1 MLLLEQRRQQT
12 QLLAT
17 NAILDVHILSRRNR
31 VGKRSARRRRHWVN
45 PGRTSQWWD
54 NLPMGETTDG
64 DWKKNLRMTKSDFFF
79 LVDQLKPELEPDPN
93 AVRDFLTS
101 EKKVAMTLYYLK
113 DQGSY
118 SMTCNAFGIGKSTLS
133 SVVKVVFKAINMRVG
148 PTYLRLPQNEN
159 EMSDLIRRFRKKIR
173 FSASF
178 WMYRWYTYAN

>member
-1 MLLLEQRRQQT
+1 
-12 QLLAT
+12 
-17 NAILDVHILSRRNR
+17 
-31 VGKRSARRRRHWVN
+31 
-45 PGRTSQWWD
+45 
-54 NLPMGETTDG
+54 
-64 DWKKNLRMTKSDFFF
+64 MTKSDFFF
-79 LVDQLKPELEPDPN
+79 LVDQLKPELEPDPH